1 MMGEVFKSL
10 ALIAL
15 GMAISECYNIRA
27 WHTYYKGRRDR

>member
-1 MMGEVFKSL
+1 MGEVFKAL

-15 GMAISECYNIRA
+15 GMLISELYNIRA